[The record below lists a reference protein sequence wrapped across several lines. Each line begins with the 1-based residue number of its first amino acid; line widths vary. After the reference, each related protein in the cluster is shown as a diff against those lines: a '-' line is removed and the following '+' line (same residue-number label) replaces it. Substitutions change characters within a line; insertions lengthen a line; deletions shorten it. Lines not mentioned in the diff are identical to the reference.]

1 MSNLIITILRQRIIV
16 LALISVVT
24 IGGAVDRKL
33 SRIKSASSAG
43 SPRILSDELTHDHE
57 VAPLTS
63 HMKRGFRINVHP
75 SKRAPVTRLSP
86 RLESERLVATMASE
100 LTEAI
105 SLPEEIQFSFEDC
118 SFPDMYYDDESHS
131 VIMCYQWIDD
141 MQLILAHQLRGRGDV
156 REMVQ
161 NLVLAV
167 LLHETAHALIHMLKI
182 PVTGREEDD
191 ADQFSTLVLLHQKD
205 GARKALQVAQQFK
218 IMSKFWRG
226 ELSDYSDEHS
236 PDGQRY
242 YDTLCMIYGRDPEAN
257 AKLVSKK
264 WLPDVR
270 ADLCE
275 DDYRR
280 IESSWKLLLKPYAKD
295 SLWAAQ

>member
-1 MSNLIITILRQRIIV
+1 
-16 LALISVVT
+16 
-24 IGGAVDRKL
+24 
-33 SRIKSASSAG
+33 
-43 SPRILSDELTHDHE
+43 
-57 VAPLTS
+57 
-63 HMKRGFRINVHP
+63 MKRGFRINVHP

-131 VIMCYQWIDD
+131 VIMSYQWIDD

-167 LLHETAHALIHMLKI
+167 LLHETTHALIHMLKI

-191 ADQFSTLVLLHQKD
+191 ADQFDPRAAASE
-205 GARKALQVAQQFK
+205 RRCAQSAPGSPTVQNNVEIFG
-218 IMSKFWRG
+218 WRTIRLFG
-226 ELSDYSDEHS
+226 
-236 PDGQRY
+236 
-242 YDTLCMIYGRDPEAN
+242 
-257 AKLVSKK
+257 
-264 WLPDVR
+264 
-270 ADLCE
+270 
-275 DDYRR
+275 
-280 IESSWKLLLKPYAKD
+280 
-295 SLWAAQ
+295 